1 MFEEFQFEIGKL
13 ICFCFS
19 GISISASRSKS
30 YSSIRATSE
39 PPGVRSRISSI
50 PDGKL
55 LLMFVCLF
63 ICFSVIFGT
72 HRKGKINIK
81 KSHIEHLIYN
91 LINFSLFSFTYEG
104 RIDLDNI
111 ALLATNCGN
120 AAAATAALLEKR
132 FAQSRQELL
141 EQRHQELLY
150 KQKQLQEQ
158 YTRLQQLSKRPISS
172 QRSGGGSDNSLL
184 NDLKKTGSENNI
196 VSKSANLTNNNDVLM
211 INNNNSSSTM
221 NKMINNSNSNTIM
234 INPTVHGSLH
244 NINGTNNNNRNIN
257 EPTENGNIII
267 SEMTTNTTTQVR
279 KTFETEIL

>member
-1 MFEEFQFEIGKL
+1 M
-13 ICFCFS
+13 
-19 GISISASRSKS
+19 
-30 YSSIRATSE
+30 
-39 PPGVRSRISSI
+39 
-50 PDGKL
+50 
-55 LLMFVCLF
+55 F
-63 ICFSVIFGT
+63 ICFSFIFGT

-81 KSHIEHLIYN
+81 KSHIEHLIHN

-196 VSKSANLTNNNDVLM
+196 VSKSANLTNNDVLM